1 MKGLLNVAKLLQE
14 NSSDEAGAMTK
25 YTELLEVY
33 RHVLG
38 HMEES
43 DPKYNL
49 LKEQMNQV
57 VEFISDEQNHLKTLQ
72 EMYIAL
78 TKINPAED

>member
-1 MKGLLNVAKLLQE
+1 MKHILEVARLLQD

-25 YTELLEVY
+25 YTELL
-33 RHVLG
+33 
-38 HMEES
+38 MEYKHAIAHLEDG
-43 DPKYNL
+43 DPKKAL
-49 LKEQMNQV
+49 LTQQMDQV

-78 TKINPAED
+78 THIQPSED